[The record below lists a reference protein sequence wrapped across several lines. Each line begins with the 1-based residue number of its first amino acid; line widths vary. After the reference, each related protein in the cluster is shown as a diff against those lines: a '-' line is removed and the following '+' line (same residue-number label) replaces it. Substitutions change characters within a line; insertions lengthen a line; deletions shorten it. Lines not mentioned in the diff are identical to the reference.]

1 LPAPRRLTEQTLAAA
16 VRRLARRDRDLARV
30 LADYGPPPLWSR
42 EPGFP
47 TLVHV
52 ILEQQVSLASARA
65 AFDRLKSLASPLT
78 PQTFLSLDDASLRQA
93 GFSRQKASYARQ
105 LAQAIDGGALDL
117 DRLARL
123 PDEAAKAELLK
134 LKGVGDWTA
143 DIYLLMAL
151 GRPDAWPAKDLA
163 LAVAAHEVKRLPAR
177 PTPQELETLA
187 DAWRP
192 DRAAAAHVLW
202 HYYLN
207 RKKRVIYE

>member
-1 LPAPRRLTEQTLAAA
+1 MPAPKRLTEQTLAAA
-16 VRRLARRDRDLARV
+16 VRRLARRDADLARV
-30 LADYGPPPLWSR
+30 LETYGPPPLWSR

-65 AFDRLKSLASPLT
+65 AFERLKALASPLT
-78 PQTFLSLDDASLRQA
+78 PRAFLRLDDAALRRA
-93 GFSRQKASYARQ
+93 GFSRQKTSYARG
-105 LAQAIDGGALDL
+105 LARAIDGGALDL
-117 DRLARL
+117 DALARL
-123 PDEAAKAELLK
+123 PDAEAKAELVK

-151 GRPDAWPAKDLA
+151 GRPDAWPTKDLA
-163 LAVAAHEVKRLPAR
+163 LAVAAHEVKRLPSR
-177 PTPQELETLA
+177 PAPPELETLG

-192 DRAAAAHVLW
+192 YRAAAAHLLW

-207 RKKRVIYE
+207 RKK

>member
-1 LPAPRRLTEQTLAAA
+1 MPAPRLLTEQTLAAA
-16 VRRLARRDRDLARV
+16 VRRLARRDADLARV
-30 LADYGPPPLWSR
+30 LGDYGPPPLWSR

-65 AFDRLKSLASPLT
+65 AFDRLKALASPLT
-78 PQTFLSLDDASLRQA
+78 PENFLRLDDAALRRA
-93 GFSRQKASYARQ
+93 GFSRQKSSYARR
-105 LAQAIDGGALDL
+105 LAQAMEGGALDL
-117 DRLARL
+117 DRLEHL
-123 PDEAAKAELLK
+123 PDAEAKAELLK

-151 GRPDAWPAKDLA
+151 GRPDSWPAKDLA

-177 PTPQELETLA
+177 PTPQELETLG

-192 DRAAAAHVLW
+192 YRAAAAHLLW

-207 RKKRVIYE
+207 RKK